1 MADADGYLSDSNPP
15 SPLPKLRPAV
25 DSAPVPDQLSAA
37 CAATDEVLASA
48 AVTKELTKDDVAT
61 PAPATPVAKKKKAA
75 GDPTAPGAPKKKKPK
90 KKALVSASPTMD
102 SAPRY
107 YYDIQNFI
115 VTSGVDLEQFG
126 LLPKNAETT
135 VRSTVSSTGGKRV
148 SLLPAAE
155 TIPSGCEVKCEETE
169 LQSTF
174 TYPSGMRVTPGV
186 TLFCPDCGLRLLKHK
201 EKRGTKGG
209 KAATFFCCPSEIVQ

>member
-1 MADADGYLSDSNPP
+1 MADADGDLSDSNPP
-15 SPLPKLRPAV
+15 SPLAKLRAAY
-25 DSAPVPDQLSAA
+25 DSAPVPESVAPT
-37 CAATDEVLASA
+37 CADEVLASA
-48 AVTKELTKDDVAT
+48 AVTKEVTKNDVAT
-61 PAPATPVAKKKKAA
+61 PAPATPVTKKKKAA
-75 GDPTAPGAPKKKKPK
+75 GDPNAPGAPKKKKTK

-126 LLPKNAETT
+126 LLPKNAEPA
-135 VRSTVSSTGGKRV
+135 VRSTVSPTGGKRA

-155 TIPSGCEVKCEETE
+155 QTPSGCEVRCEETE
-169 LQSTF
+169 LPSTF

-186 TLFCPDCGLRLLKHK
+186 TLFCPDCGLRLLRHK

-209 KAATFFCCPSEIVQ
+209 KSATFYCCPEEIVN